1 MSDKSDLVILQKTQ
15 RGRGWDKKGKFW
27 HASVK
32 WQKDNSMM
40 NKDTRYPLISVRNGY
55 KDGNMGKRD
64 GFLLTKDDWNEEQ

>member
-1 MSDKSDLVILQKTQ
+1 
-15 RGRGWDKKGKFW
+15 
-27 HASVK
+27 
-32 WQKDNSMM
+32 MM